1 MATVGLLAGIGKLP
15 VTFLREAKR
24 LGERVVTIAVVDAV
38 EPELAQESDQFY
50 QIKITKLGSI
60 LKTLQ
65 REGVTEATMLG
76 KVTKEILYGNLGIP
90 DWRALQFLRRVRDR
104 KDDTIMLALVDE
116 LADIGVTVL
125 DQTRY
130 LTPLMPTPQVFT
142 KRQPTAAEWDDI
154 RFGFALAKQIGALDI
169 GQTVVVA
176 RQAAMAI
183 EAIEGTDA
191 CIIRGCALARQGA
204 VVVKTAKPQQD
215 VRFDVPAIG
224 LTTLHSLLEHKGA
237 VLAIEA
243 QRTLFVEQDEVIAL
257 ADQKG
262 VAICAVSAESLSR

>member
-1 MATVGLLAGIGKLP
+1 
-15 VTFLREAKR
+15 
-24 LGERVVTIAVVDAV
+24 
-38 EPELAQESDQFY
+38 
-50 QIKITKLGSI
+50 
-60 LKTLQ
+60 
-65 REGVTEATMLG
+65 
-76 KVTKEILYGNLGIP
+76 
-90 DWRALQFLRRVRDR
+90 
-104 KDDTIMLALVDE
+104 MLALVDE

-191 CIIRGCALARQGA
+191 CIMRGCALARQGA

-243 QRTLFVEQDEVIAL
+243 QRTLFVEQEEVIAL